1 VGVAGR
7 AADTGVV
14 DPAKVLPVHGPF
26 TCSVLLVLLLLLMLC
41 LTVQHWGLYAVPGF
55 CPVTPSQKTCY
66 AEHFWDTSHR
76 NGSAQNVYVGNH

>member
-1 VGVAGR
+1 M
-7 AADTGVV
+7 
-14 DPAKVLPVHGPF
+14 
-26 TCSVLLVLLLLLMLC
+26 LLLMLC